1 MRTTP
6 DRIRHAISFE
16 LVGLAF
22 VAPLGAWL
30 FDFAMQDISVV
41 AVVSSVIATGWNYVY
56 NLLFDHAMLRLAGH
70 LRKTVLM
77 RVFHSVLFELGLVTV
92 LMPFIAWYLQIGLL
106 HALAMDLSFSLFYL
120 VFAFF
125 FNWAYDI
132 VFPVPGLL
140 GDRTESRSETQAG

>member
-1 MRTTP
+1 MRSTP

-22 VAPLGAWL
+22 VAPLGTWL
-30 FDFAMQDISVV
+30 FDFPLQHIGVV
-41 AVVSSVIATGWNYVY
+41 AIVSSVIATGWNYLY

-92 LMPFIAWYLQIGLL
+92 LMPFIAWYLDVSLW
-106 HALAMDLSFSLFYL
+106 HALVMDLSFSLFYL
-120 VFAFF
+120 VFAFV
-125 FNWAYDI
+125 FNWSYDLI
-132 VFPVPGLL
+132 FPVPEGHDTP
-140 GDRTESRSETQAG
+140 GPVATR